1 MIVTKKKKKAE
12 AGFTLVECVIAMVI
26 LMVGILAIEVLV
38 VNGLGLQTLA
48 SNNSMANALAK
59 AKIEELQ
66 ARSSSDPLRANGGSL
81 ASNVTNY
88 SDTPTANF
96 VRRWVISAGANGT
109 QDVQVQI
116 SPSGSSSTFTTIT
129 VETLIR

>member
-66 ARSSSDPLRANGGSL
+66 ARSSSDPLRANGGS
-81 ASNVTNY
+81 
-88 SDTPTANF
+88 
-96 VRRWVISAGANGT
+96 
-109 QDVQVQI
+109 
-116 SPSGSSSTFTTIT
+116 
-129 VETLIR
+129 